1 MHTLT
6 HLFRPFQLGHL
17 SLPNRIVST
26 AHAPALSENG
36 MPAARERA
44 YFELKARG
52 GAGLVMIGGSTSVHP
67 RSPATEWAM
76 IANRDE
82 RIIPYYQAMADAV
95 HQHGA
100 AIITQLTHLG
110 ARATSDGEDW
120 LALWAPSQLPEPLH
134 REIPHAMSHADIRE
148 VTAAFAAA
156 SERARRGGLDGVEI
170 VVGAGHLL
178 GSFLTPTANQREDAY
193 GGSLDKRLRFTLE
206 VLDAIRQAVG
216 RDFVV
221 GVRTTGDE
229 KLKGGLDL
237 DAMREVCVRLA
248 TTGLVDYL
256 SIWGATAVTAE
267 TLAEIVPGMAFPH
280 GVHVPLAAAIKRAVG
295 TLPVLYA
302 GRVVDPRHAEQLL
315 AAGEFDLVA
324 MTRALI
330 ADPELPIKA
339 REGRLDDIRPCV
351 GANQGCIGRVYQ
363 GKAVSCV
370 HNPLISR
377 ERELAQLRPAGCT
390 RRVVVLGGG
399 PAGMEAARVA
409 RLRGHTV
416 LLFEQEQELGG
427 QVRIAARAPQR
438 GEWGLIATWLEGQCR
453 KLGVEIRTGVAA
465 TADEVRACHPD
476 VVVVATG
483 SAPYRPP
490 IPGALNGNVVTE
502 RDVLLGRAEP
512 GQRVVV
518 IDDVHHQEGL
528 STAEYLLDQGRAV
541 TIVSRLAQVGVE
553 IDSTTLPP
561 LYARVFRKGIV
572 MVPHT
577 AVTAIEEDA
586 LVIENVWSHAPGRL
600 EGFDT
605 IVLAMGSRS
614 VDALASTLAELVP
627 QVVLVG
633 DAVAPRRLPNA
644 MLEATRAARE
654 L

>member
-1 MHTLT
+1 MSAFD
-6 HLFRPFQLGHL
+6 HLFRPFRLGHIT
-17 SLPNRIVST
+17 LPNRIVST

-36 MPAARERA
+36 MPAERERA

-67 RSPATEWAM
+67 RSPASEWAM

-82 RIIPYYQAMADAV
+82 RIIPYYREMADAI
-95 HQHGA
+95 HRHGA

-134 REIPHAMSHADIRE
+134 REIPHAMSVDDIRE

-156 SERARRGGLDGVEI
+156 SERAMRAGLDGVEI

-178 GSFLTPTANQREDAY
+178 GSFLTPTANQRDDAY
-193 GGSLDKRLRFTLE
+193 GGSLDNRLRFTLE
-206 VLDAIRQAVG
+206 VLDAIRRAVG
-216 RDFVV
+216 REFVV

-229 KLKGGLDL
+229 KLKGGLGL
-237 DAMREVCVRLA
+237 DAMSEVCVRLA
-248 TTGLVDYL
+248 ATGLVDYL

-295 TLPVLYA
+295 ALPVLYA

-351 GANQGCIGRVYQ
+351 GANQGCVGRVYQ
-363 GKAVSCV
+363 GKAVTCV
-370 HNPLISR
+370 HNPMISR
-377 ERELAQLRPAGCT
+377 ERELAQITPAAQS
-390 RRVVVLGGG
+390 RRVVVVGGG

-409 RLRGHTV
+409 RLRGHQLV
-416 LLFEQEQELGG
+416 LFEKEQELGG
-427 QVRIAARAPQR
+427 QVRIAAQAPMR
-438 GEWGLIATWLEGQCR
+438 GEWGLIAAWLESQCR
-453 KLGVEIRTGVAA
+453 SLGVEIRAGVEA
-465 TADEVRACHPD
+465 TADEVLACRPD
-476 VVVVATG
+476 VVVIATG
-483 SAPYRPP
+483 SASYRPH
-490 IPGALNGNVVTE
+490 IPGAHNGNVVTE
-502 RDVLLGRAEP
+502 REVLLGKAEL
-512 GQRVVV
+512 GRRVAL
-518 IDDVHHQEGL
+518 IDDSHHQEGL
-528 STAEYLLDQGRAV
+528 STAEYLLDQGRQV
-541 TIVSRLAQVGVE
+541 TIVSRLAQVGAD

-586 LVIENVWSHAPGRL
+586 LVVENVWSHTPGRL
-600 EGFDT
+600 EGFDSF
-605 IVLAMGSRS
+605 VLAMGSRS
-614 VDALASTLAELVP
+614 LDALAAALADQVP

-633 DAVAPRRLPNA
+633 DALAPRRLPNA